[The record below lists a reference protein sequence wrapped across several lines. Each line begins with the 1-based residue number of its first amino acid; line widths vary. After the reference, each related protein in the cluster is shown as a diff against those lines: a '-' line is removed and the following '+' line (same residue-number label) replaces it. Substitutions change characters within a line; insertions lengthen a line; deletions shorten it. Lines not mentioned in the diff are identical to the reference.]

1 MIGFVRGCGSPLGE
15 ADALFCLDSV
25 LSGAGITFSF
35 QCSLKTRTLN
45 LQLSELASTTL
56 HLSGDV
62 TQAPW
67 WLENRQVGSD
77 VFFVKTAQ
85 LPL

>member
-1 MIGFVRGCGSPLGE
+1 MHCCTSILSFVGQVSPFFSVVDSDE
-15 ADALFCLDSV
+15 A
-25 LSGAGITFSF
+25 
-35 QCSLKTRTLN
+35 LKTRTLN
-45 LQLSELASTTL
+45 LQLSELTSTAL

-77 VFFVKTAQ
+77 VFFVKPAQ